1 MTTTK
6 LSQWGTGQGFHVT
19 KAGME
24 ITGTA
29 IGDLYE
35 VEYLPGAIIFRLQDQ
50 PHRKVKRKTISF
62 EEVQKAWNGSRSTN
76 DPWNDDAD
84 GLHGA
89 EREVW
94 GC

>member
-35 VEYLPGAIIFRLQDQ
+35 VEYLPGAIIFSPSRPAAPQS
-50 PHRKVKRKTISF
+50 KT
-62 EEVQKAWNGSRSTN
+62 
-76 DPWNDDAD
+76 
-84 GLHGA
+84 
-89 EREVW
+89 
-94 GC
+94 